1 MTEEV
6 LYLDRVLWPVT
17 ALGPG
22 NRVALWVSGCRRRC
36 LGCANPELW
45 ERRPG
50 QKILVSKAADFLD
63 RIWREKNPEGLTI
76 TGGEPFDQAGA
87 LARVLECSKASWGDV
102 LIYTGYKR
110 EELLRDPYRK
120 ALLLRADVLIDGPYI
135 EERNN
140 PSAVLRGSENQRIF
154 FRDAQTEKRY
164 REYMEKGRQIQNFV
178 YDYQILSVGI
188 HQRGERLSAEAGAGR
203 PSEQT
208 ESGRNRRWENEC
220 GQK

>member
-1 MTEEV
+1 MSEEV
-6 LYLDRVLWPVT
+6 LYLDRILWPVT

-22 NRVALWVSGCRRRC
+22 NRVALWVSGCSHRC
-36 LGCANPELW
+36 PGCANPELW
-45 ERRPG
+45 ERRPE
-50 QKILVSKAADFLD
+50 QRIPVSKAVDFLE
-63 RIWREKNPEGLTI
+63 RLWKEKNPDGLTI

-87 LARVLECSKASWGDV
+87 LAGMLDCRASWRDI
-102 LIYTGYKR
+102 LIYTGYRR
-110 EELLRDPYRK
+110 EELLRDPCRK

-140 PSAVLRGSENQRIF
+140 PSAVLRGSENQRLIF
-154 FRDAQTEKRY
+154 KDAQTEKRY

-188 HQRGERLSAEAGAGR
+188 HQRGECLPTGTEPKRNLG
-203 PSEQT
+203 QT
-208 ESGRNRRWENEC
+208 EAGRNRRQEDEC